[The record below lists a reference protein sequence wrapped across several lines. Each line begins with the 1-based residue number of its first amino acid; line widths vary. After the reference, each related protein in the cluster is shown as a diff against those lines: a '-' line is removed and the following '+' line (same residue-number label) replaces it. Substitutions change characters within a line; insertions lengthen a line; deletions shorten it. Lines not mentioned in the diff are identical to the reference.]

1 MEMFILTGVLW
12 FIIILCLAIL
22 ICYTIYKRREEKFEE
37 LIKDLPKDEQIK
49 LLAMRKTNMQA
60 AWIMAGTQL
69 GKK

>member
-1 MEMFILTGVLW
+1 MEMFILTCALW
-12 FIIILCLAIL
+12 FIIAFTLVAL
-22 ICYTIYKRREEKFEE
+22 ICYTIYKRREEKFAD
-37 LIKDLPKDEQIK
+37 LIKDLPKEEQIK

>member
-1 MEMFILTGVLW
+1 MEMFILTCALW
-12 FIIILCLAIL
+12 FIIAFTLVAL
-22 ICYTIYKRREEKFEE
+22 ICYTIYKRREEKFAD